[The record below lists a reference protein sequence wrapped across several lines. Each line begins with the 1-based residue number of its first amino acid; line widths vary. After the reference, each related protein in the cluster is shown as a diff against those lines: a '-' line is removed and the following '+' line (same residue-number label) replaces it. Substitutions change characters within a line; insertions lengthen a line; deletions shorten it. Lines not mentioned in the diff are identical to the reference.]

1 MPVKKLKAFLDENKV
16 KYIVIKH
23 SSAFTAQ
30 EIAAKSHISGKEF
43 AKTVI
48 VNVDGK
54 MAMTVLPASYQVD
67 FELLKDIFGSSNVNL
82 ANEAEFQR
90 FFPDCEI
97 GAMPP
102 FGNLYDMEVF
112 VAETL
117 AEDEEIAFNAGN
129 HTEMIKMS
137 YADFERLVEPRV
149 FKFSWKTVSMPGDP
163 SERWAM
169 DN

>member
-1 MPVKKLKAFLDENKV
+1 MPVKKLKAFLDENQV
-16 KYIVIKH
+16 KYVVVKH

-30 EIAAKSHISGKEF
+30 EIAAKSHVSGNDF

-48 VNVDGK
+48 VKIDGK
-54 MAMTVLPASYQVD
+54 MAMTVLPASFQID
-67 FELLKDIFGSSNVNL
+67 FDMLREIFGSPRVSL
-82 ANEAEFQR
+82 ASEAEFER

-112 VAETL
+112 VAESL
-117 AEDEEIAFNAGN
+117 AEEEEIAFNAGN

-163 SERWAM
+163 SERWAF
-169 DN
+169 D

>member
-1 MPVKKLKAFLDENKV
+1 MPVKKLKAFLDENQV
-16 KYIVIKH
+16 KYVVIRH
-23 SSAFTAQ
+23 SSAYTSQ
-30 EIAAKSHISGKEF
+30 EIAAKSHVSGKEF

-48 VNVDGK
+48 VKVDGK
-54 MAMTVLPASYQVD
+54 MAMAVLPASYQVD
-67 FELLKDIFGSSNVNL
+67 FDLLKEIFGSSHVDL
-82 ANEAEFQR
+82 AKEAEFQR

-117 AEDEEIAFNAGN
+117 AEDEEIAFNAGS
-129 HTEMIKMS
+129 HTEMIKMN

-149 FKFSWKTVSMPGDP
+149 FKFSWKMVSMPGDP
-163 SERWAM
+163 SERWAYE
-169 DN
+169 